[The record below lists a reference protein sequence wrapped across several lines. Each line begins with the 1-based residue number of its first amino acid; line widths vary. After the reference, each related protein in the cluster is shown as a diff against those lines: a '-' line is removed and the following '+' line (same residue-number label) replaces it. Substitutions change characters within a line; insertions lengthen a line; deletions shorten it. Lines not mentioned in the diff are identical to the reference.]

1 MSTEASQRQLAEAQA
16 TVQALQEELAETNR
30 GLVALTIELEQ
41 RVDER
46 TTELRAA
53 HTELKRT
60 NSDLMQ
66 LTLELEDHVA
76 TRTVELE
83 AANETLQQSRI
94 AALNMM
100 EDAVEAR
107 KQAEQVSAELR
118 EEIAERKRAEE
129 RILTL
134 NQTLEQRV
142 QDRTAELEGA
152 NKELESFSYSVSHDL
167 RAPLRSID
175 GFSRILLEDYRDKL
189 DDEGQD
195 SLKRVRAASQRM
207 GELIDDLLK
216 LSRASRTEIRRTEV
230 DLTALAGEIAAELHR
245 AEPARPVR
253 WVIAPGL
260 ATTGDPQLLRAVLE
274 NLFGNAWKFTGKR
287 TDPVIEFGTDDGKT
301 RDEGGMMR
309 DEGGVMR
316 DEERVASGEA
326 CDEYRVASDEK
337 SETIPH
343 LPSTIPHL
351 PSTIPHQPFTINHP
365 PSPISHPPSPIS
377 HQPSP
382 IAFFVRDNGAG
393 FDMAYVGK
401 LFGAFQRLH
410 AAADFPGTG
419 IGLATVQR
427 IIHRHGGRVW
437 AEGKVGHGATFWFT
451 LGAKE

>member
-1 MSTEASQRQLAEAQA
+1 MSTETSQRQLAEAQA

-53 HTELKRT
+53 HAELKTT

-66 LTLELEDHVA
+66 LTLELEDRVV
-76 TRTVELE
+76 TRTAELE
-83 AANETLQQSRI
+83 AANETLRQSRI

-107 KQAEQVSAELR
+107 KQAEQGSAELR

-134 NQTLEQRV
+134 NQTLEQHV
-142 QDRTAELEGA
+142 QDRTAELVTA
-152 NKELESFSYSVSHDL
+152 NKELETFSYSVSHDL

-189 DDEGQD
+189 DDEGKD

-216 LSRASRTEIRRTEV
+216 LSHASRTEIRRAEV
-230 DLTALAGEIAAELHR
+230 DLTTLAGEIAAELRR

-260 ATTGDPQLLRAVLE
+260 VATGDPQLLREVLE
-274 NLFGNAWKFTGKR
+274 NLLGNAWKFTSKR
-287 TDPVIEFGTDDGKT
+287 PDPVIEFGVTN
-301 RDEGGMMR
+301 DEGRLASGGAG
-309 DEGGVMR
+309 DEG
-316 DEERVASGEA
+316 RVASGGKS
-326 CDEYRVASDEK
+326 DECRVA
-337 SETIPH
+337 T
-343 LPSTIPHL
+343 
-351 PSTIPHQPFTINHP
+351 PSTIPHQPFTIPHQPFTINH
-365 PSPISHPPSPIS
+365 S
-377 HQPSP
+377 PSP

-419 IGLATVQR
+419 IGMATVQR

-437 AEGKVGHGATFWFT
+437 AEGEVDHGATFYFT
-451 LGAKE
+451 LDAKE

>member
-343 LPSTIPHL
+343 LPSPLPHL
-351 PSTIPHQPFTINHP
+351 PSTINHP
-365 PSPISHPPSPIS
+365 PLPSS
-377 HQPSP
+377 SATTARASTWLTSASSLAPSSGCTRRQIFP
-382 IAFFVRDNGAG
+382 APASAWPRCNASFTAT
-393 FDMAYVGK
+393 
-401 LFGAFQRLH
+401 
-410 AAADFPGTG
+410 AAACGPRARSVTG
-419 IGLATVQR
+419 RRSGSRWAQR
-427 IIHRHGGRVW
+427 S
-437 AEGKVGHGATFWFT
+437 EP
-451 LGAKE
+451 

>member
-1 MSTEASQRQLAEAQA
+1 MKAGEAELQLVEAQA
-16 TVQALQEELAETNR
+16 TVRALQEELAETNR
-30 GLVALTIELEQ
+30 GLMALTLELEQ

-46 TTELRAA
+46 TAELRAA
-53 HTELKRT
+53 HAELETT

-66 LTLELEDHVA
+66 LTLELEDRVT
-76 TRTVELE
+76 TRTAELE
-83 AANETLQQSRI
+83 AANETLRQSRI

-118 EEIAERKRAEE
+118 EEIAERKRAEKE
-129 RILTL
+129 ILSL

-142 QDRTAELEGA
+142 RERTAELETA

-189 DDEGQD
+189 DAEGKD

-216 LSRASRTEIRRTEV
+216 LSRATRTEMRCMAV
-230 DLTALAGEIAAELHR
+230 DLTALAGEVAAELR
-245 AEPARPVR
+245 RDDPARR
-253 WVIAPGL
+253 GCWVIAPGL
-260 ATTGDPQLLRAVLE
+260 VATGDPQLLREVLE
-274 NLFGNAWKFTGKR
+274 NLLGNAWKFTGKN
-287 TDPVIEFGTDDGKT
+287 PQAEIEFGVTSGGKGDEGRVTGGGTSGKT
-301 RDEGGMMR
+301 SD
-309 DEGGVMR
+309 VC
-316 DEERVASGEA
+316 RVTSGEK
-326 CDEYRVASDEK
+326 DD
-337 SETIPH
+337 PH
-343 LPSTIPHL
+343 LPSP
-351 PSTIPHQPFTINHP
+351 INHL
-365 PSPISHPPSPIS
+365 
-377 HQPSP
+377 PSP
-382 IAFFVRDNGAG
+382 IAYFVRDNGAG
-393 FDMAYVGK
+393 FDMAYAGK

-410 AAADFPGTG
+410 ATADFPGTG

-437 AEGKVGHGATFWFT
+437 AEGEVEKGATFYFT